1 MSTSCLLSFLVCQD
15 LVKGSVD
22 LTSWFHK
29 IDEDE
34 REEDLN
40 QNDDDEEEDDDEEN
54 ETDVDVDTS
63 FDAYS
68 PFKDGTLTIGCV
80 GIPNVGKSS
89 VMNALIGKKVVS
101 VSKTPGH
108 TKHFQTYELLLR
120 VSS

>member
-1 MSTSCLLSFLVCQD
+1 MCHEI
-15 LVKGSVD
+15 VKGNVD
-22 LTSWFHK
+22 LNSWFKK

-34 REEDLN
+34 R
-40 QNDDDEEEDDDEEN
+40 DDDSLPEEEEEEDDDEEQEESN
-54 ETDVDVDTS
+54 ADDIDTS

-68 PFKDGTLTIGCV
+68 PFKGGALTIGCV

-108 TKHFQTYELLLR
+108 TKHFQT
-120 VSS
+120 